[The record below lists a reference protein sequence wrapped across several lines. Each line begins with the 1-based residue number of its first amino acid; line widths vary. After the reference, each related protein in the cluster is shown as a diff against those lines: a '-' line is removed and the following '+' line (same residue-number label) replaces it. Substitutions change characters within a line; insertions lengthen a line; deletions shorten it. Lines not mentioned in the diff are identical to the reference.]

1 MVQGF
6 PVTVAELLVS
16 GARPLPAEAAA
27 LVLGVC
33 SKVIP
38 GPRHIV
44 AAPIST
50 SSVLVEADGSV
61 SVAGGRVVEDDQTV
75 SLLGHLL
82 LQILRSTGGAAQ
94 RPAARLE
101 ALALRAAAASQASGL
116 TLAGFSAEVRRF
128 APQDAPGAV
137 RGLFD
142 RWRRGDREP
151 AHHDGEVPETIRR
164 LLPEADLAA
173 MAGLT
178 PTLHGAGVR
187 AGFMH
192 AGRRVVITVATL
204 LLLTAAG
211 ASYFLWGDGDRSGA
225 RPARPTPASASV
237 VPPQPARELLPGGT
251 PAARPVSERE
261 QAARPEANG
270 AERGRRSKRLPGDPD

>member
-6 PVTVAELLVS
+6 PVTVAELLAS

-33 SKVIP
+33 SRVTG

-44 AAPIST
+44 SAPIST
-50 SSVLVEADGSV
+50 SSVFVEADGRV

-82 LQILRSTGGAAQ
+82 LEMLRSRGAATP

-101 ALALRAAAASQASGL
+101 ALARRATASSSGPGP
-116 TLAGFSAEVRRF
+116 TLAGFAAEVRRF
-128 APQDAPGAV
+128 APQDAAGAV

-142 RWRRGDREP
+142 RWRRGEREP
-151 AHHDGEVPETIRR
+151 AHHEDQVPETIRR

-178 PTLHGAGVR
+178 PTLRGAGVR
-187 AGFMH
+187 SGFRH
-192 AGRRVVITVATL
+192 AGRKLVITLATL
-204 LLLTAAG
+204 LLLSAAG
-211 ASYFLWGDGDRSGA
+211 ITYFFWGDHDRSKAGAQTA
-225 RPARPTPASASV
+225 RPSPASARV
-237 VPPQPARELLPGGT
+237 VQPQPARELLPGGT
-251 PAARPVSERE
+251 PAARPVSERDE
-261 QAARPEANG
+261 AAPGTRTA
-270 AERGRRSKRLPGDPD
+270 KRTRGDPD

>member
-1 MVQGF
+1 MGQGF

-27 LVLGVC
+27 LLLGVC
-33 SKVIP
+33 SRVGS
-38 GPRHIV
+38 GPRHVV

-50 SSVLVEADGSV
+50 SSVFLEADGSV

-82 LQILRSTGGAAQ
+82 LAMLRAGGAAAQ
-94 RPAARLE
+94 RPTARLE
-101 ALALRAAAASQASGL
+101 ALALRAATVTHGSGL
-116 TLAGFSAEVRRF
+116 TVAAFAAEVRRF
-128 APQDAPGAV
+128 APQDAAGAV

-151 AHHDGEVPETIRR
+151 AHHEDQVPDTIRR

-173 MAGLT
+173 MAGL

-187 AGFMH
+187 AGFVR
-192 AGRRVVITVATL
+192 ARRKLVISVAML
-204 LLLTAAG
+204 LLLSAAG
-211 ASYFLWGDGDRSGA
+211 ATYFLWGDNHGSKSDPRSAGS
-225 RPARPTPASASV
+225 TPASARAV
-237 VPPQPARELLPGGT
+237 QPPPARELLPGGT
-251 PAARPVSERE
+251 PAARPVTDRDEV
-261 QAARPEANG
+261 RPTNG
-270 AERGRRSKRLPGDPD
+270 TKRIPGDPD

>member
-6 PVTVAELLVS
+6 PVTLAELLVS

-33 SKVIP
+33 SRVTA

-50 SSVLVEADGSV
+50 SSVFVEADGSV

-82 LQILRSTGGAAQ
+82 LEMLRSGGAPAQ

-101 ALALRAAAASQASGL
+101 ALARRATAASPASGP
-116 TLAGFSAEVRRF
+116 TLAAFAAEVSRF
-128 APQDAPGAV
+128 APQDAAAAA

-142 RWRRGDREP
+142 RWRRGEREP
-151 AHHDGEVPETIRR
+151 AHHEDQVPETIRR

-178 PTLHGAGVR
+178 PTLHGAGGR
-187 AGFMH
+187 SGFMH
-192 AGRRVVITVATL
+192 AGRKLVITAATL
-204 LLLTAAG
+204 LLLSAAG
-211 ASYFLWGDGDRSGA
+211 VTYFFWGDPDRSKADPG
-225 RPARPTPASASV
+225 PARPSPASSTV
-237 VPPQPARELLPGGT
+237 VQPQPARELLPGGT
-251 PAARPVSERE
+251 PAARPVSDRE
-261 QAARPEANG
+261 AAPGTSG
-270 AERGRRSKRLPGDPD
+270 AKRIPGDPE